1 MDRTGNLA
9 DRIEK
14 RLPPEL
20 LEFIKTAGKAASSRG
35 QSLYVVGGAVRDLLL
50 ERATL
55 DLDLV
60 SDGDAIAL
68 VKELA
73 LLSQGEITEYPQ
85 FGTAK
90 LQWREWSI
98 DFATARS
105 ETYAHPGALPAVTPG
120 SLQDDLFRRDFSIN
134 AMAVYLTPDR
144 YGELVDLYDG
154 QDDLE
159 SKLVRVLHENSFVDD
174 ATRIWRALRYE
185 QRFNFKMEAETER
198 LLKRDIPRLD
208 TISGDR
214 IRNEV
219 ERILYERHPEKVLH
233 RAEEL
238 GVLSTLHPSL
248 KADVWLT
255 ERFAQARQLT
265 FPRLAPIAFYL
276 ALMVYRLTEDE
287 AEELISRLRLPNALS
302 EGLRGTLHLKAVSTS
317 LSNAGLPNS
326 CVYRLLSPFSLATI
340 TVNIVASDDETVRQ
354 YLMLYW
360 VALRY
365 VKSEL
370 NGDDLINMGIPEG
383 PRIKEILD
391 HLLDARLDGEVSTRE
406 GEVEVVKELLSN

>member
-1 MDRTGNLA
+1 MNRTGNLA

-20 LEFIKTAGKAASSRG
+20 LEFMKTAGKAASGRG

-50 ERATL
+50 ERANS

-68 VKELA
+68 VKELT

-90 LQWREWSI
+90 LLWREWSI

-105 ETYAHPGALPAVTPG
+105 ETYAHPGALPTVTLG
-120 SLQDDLFRRDFSIN
+120 SLRDDLFRRDFSIN

-144 YGELVDLYDG
+144 YGELVDLYGG
-154 QDDLE
+154 QDDLD
-159 SKLVRVLHENSFVDD
+159 SKLVRVLHEKSFTDD

-185 QRFNFKMEAETER
+185 QRFNFRMEAETEW
-198 LLKRDIPRLD
+198 LLKRDIPMLD

-214 IRNEV
+214 IRNEL
-219 ERILYERHPEKVLH
+219 ERILYEKHPEKVLRH
-233 RAEEL
+233 AEEL
-238 GVLSTLHPSL
+238 GVLPTLHPSL
-248 KADVWLT
+248 KADDWLV
-255 ERFAQARQLT
+255 ERFSRARELT
-265 FPRLAPIAFYL
+265 FPRLPPIAFYL

-287 AEELISRLRLPNALS
+287 VEELISRLRLPNALS
-302 EGLRGTLHLKAVSTS
+302 QGLRETLRLKAASTS
-317 LSNAGLPNS
+317 LIEAELPNS
-326 CVYRLLSPFSLATI
+326 RVYRLLSPFSLAMV
-340 TVNIVASDDETVRQ
+340 TVNIVAGDDETVRQ

-360 VALRY
+360 GALRY

-370 NGDDLINMGIPEG
+370 NGDDLISMGIPKG
-383 PRIKEILD
+383 PRIKEMLD
-391 HLLDARLDGEVSTRE
+391 RLLDARLDGEVSTRE
-406 GEVEVVKELLSN
+406 GEVEVVKGWLG